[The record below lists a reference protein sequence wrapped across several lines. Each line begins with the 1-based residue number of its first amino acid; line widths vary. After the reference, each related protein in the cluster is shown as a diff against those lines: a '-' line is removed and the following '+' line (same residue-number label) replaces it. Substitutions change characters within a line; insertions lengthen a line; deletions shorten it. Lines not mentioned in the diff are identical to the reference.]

1 MSGVDAPTS
10 FIADSADPLLGWA
23 STTELELSRQL
34 SDLDFAVEVNLS
46 GDELERLDRF
56 WGRFVT
62 RQISAGAELSAVLEA
77 CPAIVAT
84 TLVGRAGRIAD
95 LSNFDSE
102 YWAGL
107 GVPRDLAEQFYG
119 CFDGHVAEILS
130 RAGLDPMDI
139 AASGSD
145 GELGRLLVHA
155 TIPAGW
161 IPSLIALIDEDPD
174 NVTGASLTEHFV
186 ETSPTRQ
193 LGPLCTVAPE
203 RATRLFDDI
212 IEFYRWA
219 AQHPYEVD
227 QWAEWGVGKDGSYRV
242 PLLILEDLVDELR
255 ERPAGTVDRLST
267 VGTASW
273 ETSPR
278 LVYDVNRER
287 VVLRLPQMPLDET
300 VVELRWRVSIDGEVV
315 EYRTGYDNDT
325 EGFSEILDV
334 PVRKAAREIVVK
346 EIVRRVSWTI
356 PVLSEPFLAF
366 TMRGHNVTSKVSLH
380 HTDLI
385 VVSPDDAEIV
395 DPVRET
401 PLPAD
406 DGVELRS
413 WNGWIARTVDVNDAA
428 SFQVRRPG
436 EPAGTAL
443 RSVDPRQ
450 RVIFTEGELCS
461 HVRSVSGLPVHSES
475 LLAEFPAT
483 LSGADEVWYLSISSY
498 AGPGQAGVEVTPAEP
513 VEVPADG
520 GAVYVF
526 DPDLYESPWTGEY
539 IVRLRGPRN
548 ESFRHRYAIVQG
560 LVTSLEDNHG
570 FRIPVAGGLSPMS
583 VELATEKPA
592 SIEPNPVE
600 VGADSARGSAT
611 VSTDDGDLLPIVVT
625 PPRLR
630 FQVPLKGEEAR
641 WRSTPL
647 VCAGSELNG
656 DMFLRVRTGSEL
668 HKPVITAR
676 NHHGSPVRTKKMITW
691 DGMTWRIP
699 LKDFASAL
707 ASQSGGSI
715 ELSWVDEETRK
726 STSVRLVTLAPTPE
740 WQIELKDDTV
750 VVSADKAPGDETS
763 VAVVK
768 GSPDGRPLGL
778 WMWPTTAPWRRA
790 LSVRVVEGEAALPE
804 ELRNVGPLVVQ
815 VYCADVSE
823 NLRAPARPGPQAV
836 VVDQPGYATGH
847 GLDSLSAFLA
857 GESKEI
863 EGGAETFSL
872 LWDLQAGWMSDS
884 RAFTSLPRGAEVVR
898 DAFLSK
904 PSVALVGLAQSL
916 VDASKRPSVL
926 ISSGLVR
933 SAFDPT
939 AIDSE
944 SLTSQGSAAPWIGA
958 LGALAEVERWD
969 AAMVAAEEVAEQSSE
984 SSESPDGDDG
994 DAGDNGDGKDA
1005 ASDLAPDPDV
1015 TPAQGRNNAL
1025 EKLRSLVGDRAVEA
1039 FTTGRDQSL
1048 DNACLD
1054 PTTVHIARM
1063 PEAQQKVILQQFLD
1077 SAGIMP
1083 GPISEDNSRLLA
1095 VLETFSHREEL
1106 TQLLGEEDL
1115 MVTAAKLLKRIRH
1128 SNRQL
1133 YAAARVRFDRLEG
1146 VDTESVDNRWAL
1158 APIVSLVFALA
1169 ARLEA
1174 HGAGKMG
1181 ALSPQAVAGWA
1192 RVAEMLPDLVAGDI
1206 VSADAMVLGVV
1217 GHKRK

>member
-1 MSGVDAPTS
+1 MSGVSAPTS
-10 FIADSADPLLGWA
+10 FIADPADPLLGWA

-34 SDLDFAVEVNLS
+34 SDVDFAVSVNLS
-46 GDELERLDRF
+46 GDEMERLDRF

-62 RQISAGAELSAVLEA
+62 RQVSAGAELSAVLEA
-77 CPAIVAT
+77 CPAMVAT

-95 LSNFDSE
+95 LSNFDVE

-107 GVPRDLAEQFYG
+107 GVPMELAEHFYG
-119 CFDGHVAEILS
+119 CFDGRISDVLT

-145 GELGRLLVHA
+145 GELGRLLLHA

-174 NVTGASLTEHFV
+174 LVTGESLVEHFV
-186 ETSPTRQ
+186 DVSPTRQ
-193 LGPLCTVAPE
+193 LGPLCSLAPE
-203 RATRLFDDI
+203 RAARLFDDV
-212 IEFYRWA
+212 IEFYRWVA
-219 AQHPYEVD
+219 ENPYEVD
-227 QWAEWGVGKDGSYRV
+227 RWAEWGVGEDGSYRV

-267 VGTASW
+267 VGTAPW
-273 ETSPR
+273 ESSPR
-278 LVYDVNRER
+278 LVYDVNRDR
-287 VVLRLPQMPLDET
+287 VVLRLPQLPLDET
-300 VVELRWRVSIDGEVV
+300 VVELRWRVSIDGDVA

-325 EGFSEILDV
+325 DGFSEILDV

-346 EIVRRVSWTI
+346 EVVRRVSWTV

-366 TMRGHNVTSKVSLH
+366 TMRGHNVTSKVSFH
-380 HTDLI
+380 HADVI
-385 VVSPDDAEIV
+385 VVSPDDAEIL
-395 DPVRET
+395 DSVRET
-401 PLPAD
+401 PLPTD
-406 DGVELRS
+406 DGVELRG
-413 WNGWIARTVDVNDAA
+413 WPGWIARTGDLNDAA

-436 EPAGTAL
+436 DPTGTTL

-450 RVIFTEGELCS
+450 RVIFSEGEVCP

-475 LLAEFPAT
+475 LMAEFPAT
-483 LSGADEVWYLSISSY
+483 LSGSDETWYLSISSY
-498 AGPGQAGVEVTPAEP
+498 AGPGQAGVEVTPSEP
-513 VEVPADG
+513 VDVPAEG

-560 LVTSLEDNHG
+560 LVTSLEETHG
-570 FRIPVAGGLSPMS
+570 FRIPVAGGLSPRM
-583 VELATEKPA
+583 VTLATEKPA
-592 SIEPNPVE
+592 AIDPHPVD
-600 VGADSARGSAT
+600 VVADSARGAAT

-630 FQVPLKGEEAR
+630 FQVPLTGEEAR

-656 DMFLRVRTGSEL
+656 GMFLRVRTGSEL
-668 HKPVITAR
+668 EKPVITAR
-676 NHHGSPVRTKKMITW
+676 NHHGAPVRTKKMITW
-691 DGMTWRIP
+691 DGMTWRVP
-699 LKDFASAL
+699 LKDFASSL
-707 ASQSGGSI
+707 ATQSGGSI
-715 ELSWVDEETRK
+715 ELSWVDDETRR
-726 STSVRLVTLAPTPE
+726 STSVRLVTVAPTPE
-740 WQIELKDDTV
+740 WKIDRRDDTL
-750 VVSADKAPGDETS
+750 VVSADRASGDETS

-778 WMWPTTAPWRRA
+778 WLWPTTAPWRRA
-790 LSVRVVEGEAALPE
+790 LSIRVSDGEAIVPE

-823 NLRAPARPGPQAV
+823 DLRAPARPGPQSV

-857 GESKEI
+857 GESKNI

-872 LWDLQAGWMSDS
+872 LWDLQAGWISDS
-884 RAFTSLPRGAEVVR
+884 RAFNLLPRGAEIAR
-898 DAFLSK
+898 DAFLSQ
-904 PSVALVGLAQSL
+904 PSVALVGLSLSL
-916 VDASKRPSVL
+916 VDAAKRPSVF

-933 SAFDPT
+933 SAFDSDD
-939 AIDSE
+939 IDAE
-944 SLTSQGSAAPWIGA
+944 SFTLQGENTPW
-958 LGALAEVERWD
+958 LGALIALAEAERWD
-969 AAMVAAEEVAEQSSE
+969 VAVAALEEAGEASTDRGGLASGVSE
-984 SSESPDGDDG
+984 SDM
-994 DAGDNGDGKDA
+994 
-1005 ASDLAPDPDV
+1005 
-1015 TPAQGRNNAL
+1015 TPAQARDRAL
-1025 EKLRSLVGDRAVEA
+1025 EKVDSLVGRRAVEA

-1063 PEAQQKVILQQFLD
+1063 PDAQQKVILQQFLD
-1077 SAGIMP
+1077 GAGIMP
-1083 GPISEDNSRLLA
+1083 GLISDDNSRLLA

-1158 APIVSLVFALA
+1158 APIISLVFALA

-1174 HGAGKMG
+1174 HGAGRMG

-1192 RVAEMLPDLVAGDI
+1192 RVAELLPDLVAGDI

-1217 GHKRK
+1217 GHKKK